1 MSVVVIYFVANFTAA
16 LEHKHVDSSVN
27 NVTVGGKYS
36 DLSLIYDTRKL

>member
-16 LEHKHVDSSVN
+16 LKYIHVDSSVN

-36 DLSLIYDTRKL
+36 CL